1 MPERGE
7 RDAGVGLHFVAR
19 ITCRSVQLSMRMR
32 KPASASADGKKMR
45 SGVPRDLAT
54 ELATQTVCLALALAV
69 IVLASRIASI
79 W

>member
-1 MPERGE
+1 
-7 RDAGVGLHFVAR
+7 
-19 ITCRSVQLSMRMR
+19 MR

-69 IVLASRIASI
+69 IVLASRIASV